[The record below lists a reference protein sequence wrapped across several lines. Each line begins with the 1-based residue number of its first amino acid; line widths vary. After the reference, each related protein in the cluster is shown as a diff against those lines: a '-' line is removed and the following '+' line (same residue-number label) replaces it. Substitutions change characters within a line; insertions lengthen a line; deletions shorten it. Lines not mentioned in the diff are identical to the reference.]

1 MRISD
6 WSSDVCSSD
15 LNVGLDCYEGLIVNS
30 QHVRDQ
36 ATDAPETYDH
46 GCCADTFA
54 NGYTRL
60 LTRPHIDFA
69 CDNMPQFGEE
79 WGDSKSYGG
88 DNLPKG
94 GGGGQNAVS
103 CSGGRQADQCRFGR
117 RRHQHPSLQR
127 RTAPGAAD
135 RKSVGEGTSVSV
147 RVDTG
152 GRRL

>member
-15 LNVGLDCYEGLIVNS
+15 LVNA

-46 GCCADTFA
+46 GCWADTFA

-79 WGDSKSYGG
+79 RGDGKSYGG

-94 GGGGQNAVS
+94 GGGGQNEVS
-103 CSGGRQADQCRFGR
+103 CSGGRQRSEEQTSELQSPM
-117 RRHQHPSLQR
+117 RHPY
-127 RTAPGAAD
+127 A
-135 RKSVGEGTSVSV
+135 VF
-147 RVDTG
+147 
-152 GRRL
+152 